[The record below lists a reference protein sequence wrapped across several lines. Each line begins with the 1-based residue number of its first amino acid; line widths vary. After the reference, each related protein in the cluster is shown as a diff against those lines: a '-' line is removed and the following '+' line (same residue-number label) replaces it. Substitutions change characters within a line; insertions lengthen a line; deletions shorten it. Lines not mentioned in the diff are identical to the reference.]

1 MNRNKTEIKTFNMKK
16 CYVIFVVGNFFSK
29 INEIN
34 TYVTKCRYTYLYINC

>member
-16 CYVIFVVGNFFSK
+16 CYVIFVVGNFFPK

-34 TYVTKCRYTYLYINC
+34 TYVTKCRHTYLYINC